1 MTIPVLKA
9 DRDTKEAVMITAIV
23 MINCDVGKVNSVAE
37 ALVDLGGIGEV
48 YSVSGEWDI
57 MAIVRVKEYDAL
69 AQVVSQRLSQVEG
82 ITKTNTHMAF
92 RCYSKH
98 DMEKVWADYIA
109 E

>member
-1 MTIPVLKA
+1 
-9 DRDTKEAVMITAIV
+9 MITAIV

-37 ALVDLGGIGEV
+37 ALVDVDGVGEV
-48 YSVSGEWDI
+48 YSVSGNWDI
-57 MAIVRVKEYDAL
+57 LAIVRVKEYDTL
-69 AQVVSQRLSQVEG
+69 AQVVSQRMSQVQG